1 MTVAVGDKL
10 GQVLN
15 DRLEALAAMTDQP
28 GQLTRLYLSPAYR
41 RGCDQV
47 VQWME
52 QAGMTAWIDAVGN
65 VVGRY
70 EGLSA
75 DLPTLLLGSHIDTV
89 RDAGKYDG
97 SLGVLAAIAC
107 VQALSDAGTRLPFA
121 IEIYVFGNEEGVR
134 FPTILTGSRAVA
146 GTLDPVT
153 LDAKDADGK
162 SLRDALLAIGCDADA
177 WPEVA
182 RRRDDLLGFLELHI
196 EQGPVLEAENLPLG
210 IVTAINGASRYRVRV
225 MGEAGHAGTVP
236 MALRHDALA
245 AAAEMVL
252 AVERIGQSDVKLV
265 ATVGQFDIT
274 PGASNVIPGEVRFT
288 IDLRAP
294 DDELRDGA
302 AARLRDDIRTIAG
315 QRGIDLDIEQFYQ
328 AAAATCSPDLIDKLK
343 AAVEQAGIQ
352 PRKLPSGAGHDG
364 QAVADL
370 CPIAMLFLRC
380 KGGISHNPAESIDID
395 DAVIA
400 VRVML
405 DFLINLDPGVLTKA

>member
-1 MTVAVGDKL
+1 MTTPVGDEI

-41 RGCDQV
+41 QGCDQV

-52 QAGMTAWIDAVGN
+52 QAGMSARIDAVGN

-70 EGLSA
+70 EGLGP

-121 IEIYVFGNEEGVR
+121 IEVYVFGNEEGVR

-146 GTLDPVT
+146 GTLDPET
-153 LDAKDADGK
+153 LESEDEDGV
-162 SLRDALLAIGCDADA
+162 SLRKALLAIGCDPEA
-177 WPEVA
+177 WPDVA

-210 IVTAINGASRYRVRV
+210 IVTAINGACRYRVRV
-225 MGEAGHAGTVP
+225 AGEAGHAGTVP
-236 MALRHDALA
+236 MALRRDALA

-252 AVERIGQSDVKLV
+252 AVERIGRSDTKLV

-294 DDELRDGA
+294 SDELRDRA
-302 AARLRDDIRTIAG
+302 AAKLEGDLRALAEK
-315 QRGIDLDIEQFYQ
+315 RGVDLGIEQFYK
-328 AAAATCSPDLIDKLK
+328 AAAATCSPDLIRELEG
-343 AAVEQAGIQ
+343 AVERVGIR
-352 PRKLPSGAGHDG
+352 PLKLPSGAGHDG
-364 QAVADL
+364 QAVAAL

-380 KGGISHNPAESIDID
+380 KEGISHNPAESIDIG

-400 VRVML
+400 IRVML
-405 DFLINLDPGVLTKA
+405 DFLTNLTPGR